1 MPFNPT
7 LSRSRLEKEFSKLQK
22 LNYNQFRWWRMY
34 ETKNKPLK
42 ATASFRDTIL
52 NGDYDFSHYW
62 YQAAWVE
69 HDIDDLEI
77 ECADDAGKFVE
88 KASIL
93 KSRRTRLLEDF
104 EKDEA
109 DKLKRLEKEFTSNFK
124 ITKDQINKEMLEWS
138 GDLISLYYH
147 IEDNYQ
153 KLNIPNYGKKKRG
166 RPRKVA

>member
-7 LSRSRLEKEFSKLQK
+7 LSRTRLEKEFSKLQK

-153 KLNIPNYGKKKRG
+153 KLNIPNHGKKKRG

>member
-7 LSRSRLEKEFSKLQK
+7 LSRSRLKKEFSNLQK

-34 ETKNKPLK
+34 ESKNKPLK

-77 ECADDAGKFVE
+77 ECGSDDGKFVE
-88 KASIL
+88 KASVL
-93 KSRRTRLLEDF
+93 KARRTRLLEDF

-109 DKLKRLEKEFTSNFK
+109 EKLTNLVKEFKSNFV
-124 ITKDQINKEMLEWS
+124 ITEDQINEEMLEWS
-138 GDLISLYYH
+138 GDLISFYYH

-166 RPRKVA
+166 RPRKIT